1 MLDDLSITTGAI
13 AFFALMAAGFM
24 RGFIGFGSN
33 MIIMPVLS
41 LTVGPL
47 GAIAIGTL
55 IGIPATLQLL
65 PTAIRE
71 SEHKVVIPMS
81 IAILLACPFGVLFL
95 VTVDPGLMKILI
107 SATVIVLVAML
118 AKGWKLKGDV
128 SRCILIG
135 AGTVG
140 GLVQGASALGGPPVV
155 AVALSR
161 PGTTAQQRANV
172 LAVMTTVSLS
182 AILPMLYF
190 GLLTTEALLISAA
203 SFPFYSIATWLGMRY
218 FSTEGEKHYRK
229 AALMTLAAVGFIT
242 LSIAGHDYLLSPSA
256 PVT

>member
-1 MLDDLSITTGAI
+1 MLDNLSITTGAI
-13 AFFALMAAGFM
+13 AFFALMVAGFM

-41 LTVGPL
+41 LLLGPV
-47 GAIAIGTL
+47 GAIAIGTV

-65 PTAIRE
+65 PTAVRE
-71 SEHKVVIPMS
+71 SEHELVIPMS

-107 SATVIVLVAML
+107 STTVIVLVAML

-128 SRCILIG
+128 SLGIRIG
-135 AGTVG
+135 AGTMG
-140 GLVQGASALGGPPVV
+140 GLIQGASALGGPPVV

-172 LAVMTTVSLS
+172 LAVMTTVSFS
-182 AILPMLYF
+182 AVVPMLYF
-190 GLLTTEALLISAA
+190 GLLTTEALIISAVI
-203 SFPFYSIATWLGMRY
+203 FPFYSVATWLGMRY
-218 FSTEGEKHYRK
+218 FSAEGQKHYRK
-229 AALMTLAAVGFIT
+229 AALLTLAAVGVIT
-242 LSIAGHDYLLSPSA
+242 LGVAVHDYLLSPATTVS
-256 PVT
+256 